1 MDDLGLVSII
11 TPTYNCAQYIG
22 ETIDTVISQTYINW
36 EMIIVD
42 DCSSDNTD
50 KIVSKYQKR
59 DSRIKYYRLVN
70 NSGAAVART
79 VAMRLAS
86 GKYIAFLDSDDLW
99 MPNKLFVQL
108 DFMIKNGYAF
118 TCTSYEQINESGKSL
133 NRIVRAVSSVNYNR
147 LLLDCPVGNS
157 TVMYDVS
164 KMGKFEVPNIRKRN
178 DDALWLKMLR
188 VEPYIWGI
196 PDVLVKYRIRP
207 NSISVNKFSLV
218 KYHWH
223 LYREI
228 EQLNLLRSV
237 FHVFF
242 WCFLK
247 IFRIK

>member
-1 MDDLGLVSII
+1 MVSII